1 MRRILYLVNTTVIM
15 LVVSRFIIRIV
26 DATVQIDH
34 DIGILV
40 LLLII
45 INVVIGIISYQLYQR
60 TKRFTGGK
68 K

>member
-1 MRRILYLVNTTVIM
+1 MKMKKTVHCVITIMIM

-34 DIGILV
+34 DIWILA

-45 INVVIGIISYQLYQR
+45 INVIIGIISCKLFR
-60 TKRFTGGK
+60 RRNRK
-68 K
+68 